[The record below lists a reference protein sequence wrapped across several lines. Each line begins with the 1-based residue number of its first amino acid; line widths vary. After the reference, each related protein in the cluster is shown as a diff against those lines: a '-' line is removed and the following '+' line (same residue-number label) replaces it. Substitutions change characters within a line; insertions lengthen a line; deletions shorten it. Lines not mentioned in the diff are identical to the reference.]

1 MPHLRVPIGGDG
13 PVIDLGVW
21 IDRAEAHAMSAQGA
35 TIPPAQTIRALIDTG
50 ADISAVHPL
59 VLSQL
64 GVPATG
70 TARIRRPSTS
80 RSYQNVSLFDTRL
93 GFGGASAGVVWV
105 SLSTVGVVPSTP
117 GVLAIVGRDMLRNC
131 LFLYDGFR
139 AELLL
144 TY

>member
-21 IDRAEAHAMSAQGA
+21 IDRPGAHAMIAQGA
-35 TIPPAQTIRALIDTG
+35 AVPAAQTVRALIDTG

-59 VLSQL
+59 ILTQL
-64 GVPATG
+64 GVPSTG
-70 TARIRRPSTS
+70 TARIRRPSTG
-80 RSYQNVSLFDTRL
+80 RNFKNAPLFDTRL
-93 GFGGASAGVVWV
+93 GFGCAGADVVWV
-105 SLSTVGVVPSTP
+105 SLSVVGVVPSTP
-117 GVLAIVGRDMLRNC
+117 GVLAIVGRDMLRNS